1 MDARF
6 GEARVKLAE
15 TYAKLGDH
23 GSALSEYVRAA
34 DLLPENVDLQLT
46 AGSYLLLAGKAEDA
60 RSRAESV
67 LKRDPKNVQALILL
81 GNALAGLKNFE
92 AAVSGDRRS
101 DSARAASKRERVD
114 ARCGRARAWSP
125 E

>member
-1 MDARF
+1 M
-6 GEARVKLAE
+6 
-15 TYAKLGDH
+15 
-23 GSALSEYVRAA
+23 
-34 DLLPENVDLQLT
+34 
-46 AGSYLLLAGKAEDA
+46 
-60 RSRAESV
+60 

-92 AAVSGDRRS
+92 AAVSEIEEAIQLEPHRS
-101 DSARAASKRERVD
+101 ASYD